1 MNPSLLHTTEYS
13 AKIKTWINQIDTGN
27 IKSNTARVLRY
38 IKNNQFT
45 DITSIRKHISHQT
58 ATSILS
64 ELMDS
69 GIVKVVGDRNVNDSF
84 YSVLKYVDDPAEQ
97 VQVSHARKM
106 NKYKAWVERGM
117 NDFDGIID
125 PELKKLL
132 LKINY

>member
-13 AKIKTWINQIDTGN
+13 AKIKTWINQVDTGN

-38 IKNNQFT
+38 IKNNPFT

-69 GIVKVVGDRNVNDSF
+69 GIVKVVGDRNVDDSF